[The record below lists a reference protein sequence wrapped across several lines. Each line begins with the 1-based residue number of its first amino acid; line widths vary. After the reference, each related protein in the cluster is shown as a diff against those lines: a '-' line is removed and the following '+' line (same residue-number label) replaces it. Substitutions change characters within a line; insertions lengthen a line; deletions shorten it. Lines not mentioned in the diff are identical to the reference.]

1 MMLTETSFALSS
13 KYKLPAVNSNSQVEL
28 IPGISTEISKNLS
41 SITDLNYIILDEKSE
56 VPYKYQ
62 ITYDKKDMSNVEIDL
77 EINLQQD
84 GQNLVLHAN
93 GKVDRIKLNEDTVL
107 IRGPIYGEFSW
118 GNIEYDFS
126 AGIKNIEGC
135 DDISIGLCITSIDE
149 KYQVCYGMGTT
160 VMTKEID
167 EMLDEYRNSQE
178 KRVNSDLPEPSS
190 NESSEVE
197 LMNNPNYVYY
207 NYQCGEFIRDNFMP
221 ENART
226 ATSNRVFVDNDNK
239 RIMVCLKTFGNT
251 LTQADFP
258 NYYFNGASVGAFQV
272 GLQRTNY
279 FGYIAGMEEVNL
291 SFPSGSNV
299 GLDFV
304 FNAASTLLGLL
315 PYPYGSGAS
324 IITGLLA
331 GIDSTTTFQSS
342 GYTDHNK
349 IHCSISSY
357 DKLVIDDASL
367 PVVFQI
373 ADSNTSIVNF
383 QGNAYIDVTYLI
395 DLQEFDFYLRT
406 TRANVAVNM
415 YI

>member
-1 MMLTETSFALSS
+1 MMLTETSFASSS
-13 KYKLPAVNSNSQVEL
+13 KYKLPAVNSNSQVAL
-28 IPGISTEISKNLS
+28 IPGISSEISKNLN
-41 SITDLNYIILDEKSE
+41 SIADINYIMLDEKSE

-62 ITYDKKDMSNVEIDL
+62 ITYDKKDMSNVEMDL
-77 EINLQQD
+77 EIYLQQD
-84 GQNLVLHAN
+84 DQNLVLHAN

-107 IRGPIYGEFSW
+107 IRGPIYGKFSW
-118 GNIEYDFS
+118 GNIDYDLS
-126 AGIKNIEGC
+126 VGIKKIEGC

-167 EMLDEYRNSQE
+167 KMLDEYKNSQE
-178 KRVNSDLPEPSS
+178 KRISSVLPEPSS

-197 LMNNPNYVYY
+197 LMNNPNYVFY
-207 NYQCGEFIRDNFMP
+207 NYQCGSFIRDMFMP
-221 ENART
+221 ENTTT

-239 RIMVCLKTFGNT
+239 RIMVCIKTFGNT

-258 NYYFNGASVGAFQV
+258 DYYFNGASVGAFQV

-279 FGYIAGMEEVNL
+279 SGYIAGMEEVNL
-291 SFPSGSNV
+291 SFSSGSNADL
-299 GLDFV
+299 GYV
-304 FNAASTLLGLL
+304 FDSASTLLGLL
-315 PYPYGSGAS
+315 PYPYGVGAS
-324 IITGLLA
+324 LVTSLLS
-331 GIDSTTTFQSS
+331 GIDSTTTFQST

-349 IHCSISSY
+349 IHCSISSN
-357 DKLVIDDASL
+357 DTLVLDDASL

-395 DLQEFDFYLRT
+395 DLQEYDFYLRT

-415 YI
+415 NI